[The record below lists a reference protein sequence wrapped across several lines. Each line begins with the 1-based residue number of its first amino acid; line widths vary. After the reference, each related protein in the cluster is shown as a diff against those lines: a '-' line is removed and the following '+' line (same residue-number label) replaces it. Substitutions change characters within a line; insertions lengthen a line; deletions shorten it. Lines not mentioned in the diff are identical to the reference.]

1 MKDEKLKKMY
11 EMITERI
18 SPEAIGHLDCLHIL
32 QNVLHGAIDRLGAQ
46 VLEMGEKTGYEEE
59 KEFWEGIKFL
69 ITVLNQ
75 QTKTLDELRILL
87 NTKLAKSTIALM
99 ARQEEELLIEEL
111 RESGLIVLESDSDTI
126 H

>member
-46 VLEMGEKTGYEEE
+46 VLEMGEKTSYEEE
-59 KEFWEGIKFL
+59 KEFWETVKFL
-69 ITVLNQ
+69 INVLNQ
-75 QTKTLDELRILL
+75 QTKTLDDLRILL
-87 NTKLAKSTIALM
+87 NTKLTKSTVSLM
-99 ARQEEELLIEEL
+99 ARQEEELLVEEL
-111 RESGLIVLESDSDTI
+111 RESGLIVMDGDSDII